1 MRNYK
6 ESEKRCPESGVLS
19 PVEVFTGAS
28 LPSATIAS
36 RVPMRKPY
44 NDEDSYTE
52 RRLKR
57 RRVMHICINVFMNN
71 VQCSRRPC
79 EHTVNCTNKCGGKSV
94 SAAET

>member
-1 MRNYK
+1 MLLLGRVQFEETRKVMRNYK
-6 ESEKRCPESGVLS
+6 AKAKNDVLKVVLS
-19 PVEVFTGAS
+19 PVEVITGAS

-71 VQCSRRPC
+71 VQCSRRP
-79 EHTVNCTNKCGGKSV
+79 
-94 SAAET
+94 